1 MLASLPAPDGSDA
14 RTATETVTMPRGVML
29 PRLREARL
37 RRLVKQSELARRA
50 GVSVSTLSALE
61 QGHHT
66 ASLST
71 AQRLADALGV
81 DPAELMAPTSS

>member
-1 MLASLPAPDGSDA
+1 M
-14 RTATETVTMPRGVML
+14 ATETVTMPRGVML
-29 PRLREARL
+29 PRLREVRL
-37 RRLVKQSELARRA
+37 RKLVKQADLAQRA

-71 AQRLADALGV
+71 AQRLAEALGV
-81 DPAELMAPTSS
+81 DPAELMAPIGS

>member
-1 MLASLPAPDGSDA
+1 M
-14 RTATETVTMPRGVML
+14 ATETVTMPRGVML

-37 RRLVKQSELARRA
+37 RRLLKQTDLAERA
-50 GVSVSTLSALE
+50 GIAVSTLSALE

-71 AQRLADALGV
+71 TQRLAEALGV
-81 DPAELMAPTSS
+81 PPETLMGPDPAGG